1 MTDRLREKQA
11 KALQSGEEVNAL
23 GDATEEDEVDFG
35 GDTAEQL
42 DDAMDVTETLEQPL
56 HAPTPPTVAGGSSET
71 AGTKHE
77 HTANTQVEIAPPPPP
92 HSRSDSSSAGVG
104 PKIVVPPP
112 PPKIARHYCQ
122 ADMQKKQVY
131 QRS

>member
-1 MTDRLREKQA
+1 MDD
-11 KALQSGEEVNAL
+11 G
-23 GDATEEDEVDFG
+23 EVDVG
-35 GDTAEQL
+35 GGTAQQAS
-42 DDAMDVTETLEQPL
+42 DAMNVSNTLERPL
-56 HAPTPPTVAGGSSET
+56 RAPTRPNVAGGSSET
-71 AGTKHE
+71 AVTKHE